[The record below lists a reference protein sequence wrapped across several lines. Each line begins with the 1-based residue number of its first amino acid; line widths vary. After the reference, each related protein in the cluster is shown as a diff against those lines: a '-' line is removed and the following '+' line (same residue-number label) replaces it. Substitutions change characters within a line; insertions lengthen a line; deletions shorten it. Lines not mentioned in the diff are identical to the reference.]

1 MKIKFQTRS
10 GWWRL
15 VLGLLIVG
23 TAFHLRAQ
31 EALTRLRGNVSPLVA
46 RAALMG
52 RAAAN
57 ERIQF
62 SIALPVRNQ
71 AQLDAFLTSVYT
83 PGSTNYQHFLKTGE
97 FAERFGP
104 TQADYDAVIDFVR
117 KQGLEVVATHSN
129 RLVLEVAGTTARV
142 ERALGVRMMHYRANS
157 GRVFHAPDVEP
168 VLPATISS
176 KISGVIGLDN
186 ALEPNSNLRLRNPS
200 KQLAGSSGIGSGPL
214 TGLSPS
220 DIKTAYNLNGV
231 TETGTGQTIALFE
244 LDGYLASD
252 IQAYEANFSLPNVT
266 LQNVLLDSVSGTPS
280 TNVNAVLEVTL
291 DIELAIAIS
300 PNINRIIVYEGT
312 SFVNIYNRIASDNA
326 AQQVSTSWYP
336 GRESDVSASLRNSE
350 NTAFQQMAAQGQT
363 FYAASGDYGDKVKT
377 GTNTNGTPILQFGV
391 QDPSSQQFVT
401 GVGGTTLATASPGG
415 AFQSEVTWSGSGGGI
430 STIWTLPN
438 YQSFVASP
446 GSSGSASF
454 RNLPDVSLDSDP
466 NTGYSVYVSGAWTI
480 VGGTSCA
487 APLWAG
493 FTALVNQRR
502 ASHGGGQLGFLNP
515 TLYYLANSPN
525 YGSEFHDITSGNN
538 GTFAAVAK
546 FDNCTGWGSFNG
558 SNLVTDLQINADVLY
573 VDGTFNGSPQN
584 GTIPNPFKSVTS
596 AINAASSFRATLI
609 YVRGNTYF
617 ENLTINKNVTLVNN
631 GGGTVTIGN

>member
-1 MKIKFQTRS
+1 MKTRS
-10 GWWRL
+10 QPLSGSWRL
-15 VLGLLIVG
+15 LLGGLLIVG
-23 TAFHLRAQ
+23 MSLSVLAQ
-31 EALTRLRGNVSPLVA
+31 EPMVRLRDNLSPLVA

-52 RAAAN
+52 RAGAN

-71 AQLDAFLTSVYT
+71 AQLDEFLTSLYT
-83 PGSTNYQHFLKTGE
+83 PGSLFYRQYLKTGE

-104 TQADYDAVIDFVR
+104 TQADYDAVIDFVK
-117 KQGLEVVATHSN
+117 KQGLEVVGTHSN
-129 RLVLEVAGTTARV
+129 RMVLEVAGTSDKVETAF
-142 ERALGVRMMHYRANS
+142 GVRMMRYRANS
-157 GRVFHAPDVEP
+157 GRVFRAPDVEP
-168 VLPATISS
+168 VLPASISA
-176 KISGVIGLDN
+176 KISGVIGLDD
-186 ALEPNSNLRLRNPS
+186 ALEPRSNLRLRGAS
-200 KQLAGSSGIGSGPL
+200 QQLAGSSGIGSGPL

-220 DIKTAYNLNGV
+220 DIKTAYSLNSV
-231 TETGTGQTIALFE
+231 AETGTGQTIALFE

-252 IQAYEANFSLPNVT
+252 IRSYETNFNLPNVT
-266 LQNVLLDSVSGTPS
+266 VQNVLLDSVSGTPS
-280 TNVNAVLEVTL
+280 TNVNGVLEVTL
-291 DIELAIAIS
+291 DIELAIALA
-300 PNINRIIVYEGT
+300 PNINRVIVYEGT

-377 GTNTNGTPILQFGV
+377 GTTNGNPILQFGV

-415 AFQSEVTWSGSGGGI
+415 SFQSEVAWAGSGGGV
-430 STIWTLPN
+430 STIWSLPN

-446 GSSGSASF
+446 GSGGSASF

-466 NTGYSVYVSGAWTI
+466 NTGYSIYVAGGWTT

-502 ASHGGGQLGFLNP
+502 ASHGVGQLGFLNP

-525 YGSEFHDITSGNN
+525 YASDFHDITGGNN

-558 SNLVTDLQINADVLY
+558 GSLIGDLQINADVLY

-584 GTIPNPFKSVTS
+584 GTISNPFKTVTG
-596 AINAASSFRATLI
+596 AINAASPFRATLI
-609 YVRGNTYF
+609 YIRGNTYL
-617 ENLTINKNVTLVNN
+617 ENLTVNKNVLLINN
-631 GGGTVTIGN
+631 GGGPATIN